1 MNFVNKADLLWN
13 LHNGCD
19 HSYMVY
25 HIANYLS
32 SAEYENLSRAFYK
45 TLTLQKYWRY
55 LIELQHSQVNGHIF
69 FIFFVERQNHA

>member
-1 MNFVNKADLLWN
+1 MQATMNFVNKADLLWN

-25 HIANYLS
+25 HIVNYLS

-45 TLTLQKYWRY
+45 TLTLQKYGSISHRT
-55 LIELQHSQVNGHIF
+55 
-69 FIFFVERQNHA
+69 AA